1 MEPDFIPRKSIC
13 LGQPLPPN
21 VVIHDSDPTFRPGME
36 RLYPSSV
43 ESNILE
49 ELVILK
55 SKLRLLNNDD
65 FWSFISERIAEILG
79 AQLCF
84 IAKRILVDEQDSAI
98 EMPPIGEPGS
108 CLMASA
114 WYYNDG
120 NGMQG
125 VEKGFKYHAY
135 GCPCSYMR
143 HDKVFVVPEKVS
155 EIFANNPNKLPVTAE
170 AYIGI
175 PLFADGKCIAH
186 FGVIWSVEGAAKKKL
201 SWALIEMFLHA
212 LEDPI
217 LERMLQGSEFKD
229 KQAAT
234 RELPRVIPHDVITAA
249 QSLQPYAKSLSHEL
263 RTPMQGVVGMLDVMY
278 ATVQEAA
285 EGQTDA
291 GVRQVFETLK
301 ENIETVQDSSRR
313 AVEAADNVV
322 HAYDMNL
329 GIPTGPL
336 LNEDT
341 LDEFPDFSHASHPE
355 ILVAGSDLPISRPNK
370 RRREEPR
377 NEPEGSPSKVQATL
391 AARAAKASP
400 TEGMKMGVHEAENL
414 PPSAAQHT
422 MLMSPRP
429 VTAPLQG
436 DRAIAPG
443 VRHTNLRRV
452 LQYVVNEGL
461 KVGGRPESA
470 IAQETYSGEIIEVCT
485 RSAKGEPRTKL
496 IEWSV
501 DAAVPETILADE
513 KDLAKLISCVFLNAT
528 KFTEQGNITL
538 LAKLSPKSRYIVIK
552 CTDTGPGIP
561 AAFLPRL
568 FQPFSQED
576 PSLTRQS
583 EGLGLG
589 LLVAKGLARKLGG
602 DLFCIR
608 ADTTG
613 PKRGSEFEM
622 RIPLK
627 AGDTTTR
634 PPSPFGTPSHN
645 RVRQS
650 NSIDSDG
657 RPSPMP
663 NFNGSHVRTRSDNS
677 TKDLPSPTERPA
689 TSGSSAA
696 PAVRSPPALD
706 HSQSFPVPSFPP
718 KQPSAS
724 GRKSS
729 ASLNGIDRN
738 LAAKY
743 PLNFLVAEDNKINR
757 KLLVSMLNKFGYKTV
772 IEAYDGAEAVR
783 QMSKNPSVD
792 VVLMDLWMP
801 FMDGYEAT
809 EKILAMSHGK
819 NGACGGTPTV
829 LAVTAD
835 VTDGALERAA
845 KVGMKGFM
853 TKPFKLMD
861 LQRLILEYCA
871 RSGSEVDGGE

>member
-21 VVIHDSDPTFRPGME
+21 VVIHDSDPDFRPGME

-55 SKLRLLNNDD
+55 TKLRLLNNDD
-65 FWSFISERIAEILG
+65 FWSFVSERMADLLG
-79 AQLCF
+79 AQLSF

-120 NGMQG
+120 KGIQG
-125 VEKGFKYHAY
+125 LEKGFKYHAY

-155 EIFANNPNKLPVTAE
+155 EMFANNPNKLPISAE

-175 PLFADGKCIAH
+175 PLFADGKCFAH
-186 FGVIWSVEGAAKKKL
+186 FGVIWSVEGASKRKL
-201 SWALIEMFLHA
+201 SWAFIEMFLHG
-212 LEDPI
+212 LEDLI
-217 LERMLQGSEFKD
+217 LERLLQGSEFKD
-229 KQAAT
+229 KETAN
-234 RELPRVIPHDVITAA
+234 RELPRVIPHEIITAA

-285 EGQTDA
+285 EGQTNPE
-291 GVRQVFETLK
+291 VRKVFETLK

-329 GIPTGPL
+329 GIPTGPPI
-336 LNEDT
+336 NEDS
-341 LDEFPDFSHASHPE
+341 LDGFPDISHASHPE
-355 ILVAGSDLPISRPNK
+355 ILVAGSDLPIARPNK
-370 RRREEPR
+370 RRREEPK
-377 NEPEGSPSKVQATL
+377 NEPEGSPTKVQATP
-391 AARAAKASP
+391 ATRAAKASP
-400 TEGMKMGVHEAENL
+400 TEGMKLGVQEAEDL
-414 PPSAAQHT
+414 PEGSAQAT
-422 MLMSPRP
+422 MPMSPRP
-429 VTAPLQG
+429 MIASLQG

-470 IAQETYSGEIIEVCT
+470 IAQETYLGEIIEVCT

-501 DAAVPETILADE
+501 DTAVPETILADE

-538 LAKLSPKSRYIVIK
+538 SAKLSPKARYIVIK

-622 RIPLK
+622 RIPLR

-663 NFNGSHVRTRSDNS
+663 NFSGSHVRTQSDHS
-677 TKDLPSPTERPA
+677 TKDLPSPTEKPA
-689 TSGSSAA
+689 AAESSAA
-696 PAVRSPPALD
+696 PAVKSPPALK
-706 HSQSFPVPSFPP
+706 HSHSFPVPSFPP
-718 KQPSAS
+718 KQPSTS

-729 ASLNGIDRN
+729 ASINGIDRN

-757 KLLVSMLNKFGYKTV
+757 KLLVNMLNKFGYKTV

-809 EKILAMSHGK
+809 EKILAMSHG
-819 NGACGGTPTV
+819 
-829 LAVTAD
+829 
-835 VTDGALERAA
+835 
-845 KVGMKGFM
+845 
-853 TKPFKLMD
+853 
-861 LQRLILEYCA
+861 
-871 RSGSEVDGGE
+871 

>member
-1 MEPDFIPRKSIC
+1 MSRYTPRTGPPRGLAAMEPDFITRKSIC
-13 LGQPLPPN
+13 LGQPLPPK
-21 VVIHDSDPTFRPGME
+21 VVIHDSDPDFGEGMG
-36 RLYPSSV
+36 RLYPSSI

-55 SKLRLLNNDD
+55 SKLRLCNNDD
-65 FWSFISERIAEILG
+65 FWSLVSERMAEIL
-79 AQLCF
+79 
-84 IAKRILVDEQDSAI
+84 
-98 EMPPIGEPGS
+98 
-108 CLMASA
+108 
-114 WYYNDG
+114 
-120 NGMQG
+120 
-125 VEKGFKYHAY
+125 
-135 GCPCSYMR
+135 
-143 HDKVFVVPEKVS
+143 
-155 EIFANNPNKLPVTAE
+155 
-170 AYIGI
+170 
-175 PLFADGKCIAH
+175 DGKCFAH
-186 FGVIWSVEGAAKKKL
+186 FGIIWSLEGATKRTV
-201 SWALIEMFLHA
+201 SWAFIEMFMHA
-212 LEDPI
+212 LEDLI
-217 LERMLQGSEFKD
+217 TERLLEGSEFKD
-229 KQAAT
+229 KEESST
-234 RELPRVIPHDVITAA
+234 RDPPRIIPHESNTH
-249 QSLQPYAKSLSHEL
+249 SY
-263 RTPMQGVVGMLDVMY
+263 T
-278 ATVQEAA
+278 
-285 EGQTDA
+285 
-291 GVRQVFETLK
+291 
-301 ENIETVQDSSRR
+301 DSSRR

-336 LNEDT
+336 LDEDSM
-341 LDEFPDFSHASHPE
+341 DGFPEMTHASHPE

-370 RRREEPR
+370 RRREEPKHDL
-377 NEPEGSPSKVQATL
+377 EGSPTKIQATL
-391 AARAAKASP
+391 AARASKASP
-400 TEGMKMGVHEAENL
+400 TEGMKQGVHEAETI
-414 PPSAAQHT
+414 PEGRSHFPR
-422 MLMSPRP
+422 SPRP
-429 VTAPLQG
+429 SIAPLQG

-470 IAQETYSGEIIEVCT
+470 IAQETHLGEIIEVCT

-501 DAAVPETILADE
+501 DGTVPETILADE

-528 KFTEQGNITL
+528 KFTEQGNITVT
-538 LAKLSPKSRYIVIK
+538 AKLSPKARYIVIK

-622 RIPLK
+622 RIPLR

-663 NFNGSHVRTRSDNS
+663 NFSGSHARTRSDTS
-677 TKDLPSPTERPA
+677 TRDPASPTEKPA
-689 TSGSSAA
+689 TSDPLAA
-696 PAVRSPPALD
+696 PAVRSPPALT
-706 HSQSFPVPSFPP
+706 HTHSFPMPSFPP
-718 KQPSAS
+718 RQPSIS

-729 ASLNGIDRN
+729 ASITGIDRN
-738 LAAKY
+738 LATKY

-783 QMSKNPSVD
+783 QMSKNPTVD

-809 EKILAMSHGK
+809 EKILAMTHGK
-819 NGACGGTPTV
+819 NGVCGGTPTV

>member
-1 MEPDFIPRKSIC
+1 
-13 LGQPLPPN
+13 
-21 VVIHDSDPTFRPGME
+21 
-36 RLYPSSV
+36 
-43 ESNILE
+43 
-49 ELVILK
+49 
-55 SKLRLLNNDD
+55 
-65 FWSFISERIAEILG
+65 
-79 AQLCF
+79 
-84 IAKRILVDEQDSAI
+84 
-98 EMPPIGEPGS
+98 
-108 CLMASA
+108 
-114 WYYNDG
+114 
-120 NGMQG
+120 
-125 VEKGFKYHAY
+125 
-135 GCPCSYMR
+135 MR

-155 EIFANNPNKLPVTAE
+155 EMFANNPNKLPISAE
-170 AYIGI
+170 AYLGI
-175 PLFADGKCIAH
+175 PLFADGKCFAH
-186 FGVIWSVEGAAKKKL
+186 FGVIWSVEGASKRKL
-201 SWALIEMFLHA
+201 SWAFIEMFLHG
-212 LEDPI
+212 LEDLI
-217 LERMLQGSEFKD
+217 LERLLQGSEFKD
-229 KQAAT
+229 KET
-234 RELPRVIPHDVITAA
+234 TNRELPRVIPHEIITAA

-285 EGQTDA
+285 EGQTNPE
-291 GVRQVFETLK
+291 VRKVFETLK

-329 GIPTGPL
+329 GIPTGPPI
-336 LNEDT
+336 NEDS
-341 LDEFPDFSHASHPE
+341 LDAFPDISHASHPE
-355 ILVAGSDLPISRPNK
+355 ILVAGSDLPITRPNK
-370 RRREEPR
+370 RRREEPK
-377 NEPEGSPSKVQATL
+377 NEPEGSPTKIQATPATR
-391 AARAAKASP
+391 AARASP
-400 TEGMKMGVHEAENL
+400 TEGMKLGVQEAEDL
-414 PPSAAQHT
+414 PERSAQAT
-422 MLMSPRP
+422 MPMSPRP
-429 VTAPLQG
+429 MIASLQG

-470 IAQETYSGEIIEVCT
+470 IAQETYLGEIIEVCT

-501 DAAVPETILADE
+501 DTAVPETILADE

-538 LAKLSPKSRYIVIK
+538 SAKLSPKARYIVIK

-622 RIPLK
+622 RIPLR

-663 NFNGSHVRTRSDNS
+663 NFSGSHVRTQSDHS
-677 TKDLPSPTERPA
+677 TKDLPSPTENAAPA
-689 TSGSSAA
+689 ESSAA
-696 PAVRSPPALD
+696 PAVRSPPALK
-706 HSQSFPVPSFPP
+706 HSHSFPVPLFPP
-718 KQPSAS
+718 KQPTTS

-729 ASLNGIDRN
+729 ASVNGIDRN

-819 NGACGGTPTV
+819 NGVCGGTPTV

-871 RSGSEVDGGE
+871 RSGSEVEGGE